1 MSLRHAIGIAEPAAD
16 GWWIS
21 FPIFPGVVTS
31 GRNLTELLV
40 NARDAL
46 DSAIAAM
53 EEDGVPIPD
62 GFAPAPGVTALS
74 GYNPEDYRDPRVMLV
89 SVEAGGPAVRINVT
103 MEVGIVVRLDRLAD
117 RAHSSCSALLAR
129 GSRMVLAAEAAE

>member
-1 MSLRHAIGIAEPAAD
+1 
-16 GWWIS
+16 
-21 FPIFPGVVTS
+21 
-31 GRNLTELLV
+31 
-40 NARDAL
+40 
-46 DSAIAAM
+46 
-53 EEDGVPIPD
+53 
-62 GFAPAPGVTALS
+62 
-74 GYNPEDYRDPRVMLV
+74 MLV